1 MTLRNKSTHTGNN
14 TLTDSAN
21 TGLVKQLLRSLLL
34 FMLLGSVSMTLPA
47 ETDSKTKTTSTKA
60 EKAETNKPYP
70 INVSADELVSQ
81 TKGGQS
87 EYRGNVLLTRNK
99 LEARGDTLLILH
111 PNDKLQTATLTGKLA
126 KFKDFMPK
134 KQEWVKGEA
143 KQIIFDQQKD
153 TVTLKDDAMIT
164 TDKGNQIKAEQIIL
178 YNKTETFEAIGDKKH
193 GSRVQMIIQ
202 ADN

>member
-1 MTLRNKSTHTGNN
+1 MIHR
-14 TLTDSAN
+14 
-21 TGLVKQLLRSLLL
+21 LVGGLLL
-34 FMLLGSVSMTLPA
+34 SMILGCASMNAMA
-47 ETDSKTKTTSTKA
+47 ETDTKHKTSSTKSDS
-60 EKAETNKPYP
+60 NKPYP
-70 INVSADELVSQ
+70 ITVSADELVSQ

-87 EYRGNVLLTRNK
+87 EYRGKVMLTRNK
-99 LEARGDTLLILH
+99 LEAHGDTLLILH

-134 KQEWVKGEA
+134 KQEWVNGEA

-153 TVTLKDDAMIT
+153 TITLKDDAVIT

-178 YNKTETFEAIGDKKH
+178 YNKTETFEAVGDKKH
-193 GSRVQMIIQ
+193 GTRVQMVIQ